1 MQMMVEVIGFGLGIP
16 KTNIQVSTLNIAKF
30 YLRHGLHDKSPTRFN
45 VQDLIAIGNKSGT
58 FLLTGI
64 RTKWFELDPAKS
76 QWALNANTLIGKTV
90 QIIVSGIVG
99 KWGTVDF
106 TLKLLDNYNHPK
118 TLLERCCIDVEGGIQ
133 FSEAKVQGRVTL
145 SKI

>member
-1 MQMMVEVIGFGLGIP
+1 MQMMVEVIGFGIGIP
-16 KTNIQVSTLNIAKF
+16 KTNIQVSTVNIAKF
-30 YLRHGLHDKSPTRFN
+30 YLRHGLHDKKPARLN
-45 VQDLIAIGNKSGT
+45 VQDLIAIGSKSGT

-76 QWALNANTLIGKTV
+76 QWAFNTNALIGTTV

-106 TLKLLDNYNHPK
+106 TLKQLDKYNHPK
-118 TLLERCCIDVEGGIQ
+118 TLLERCCIEVEGGIQ